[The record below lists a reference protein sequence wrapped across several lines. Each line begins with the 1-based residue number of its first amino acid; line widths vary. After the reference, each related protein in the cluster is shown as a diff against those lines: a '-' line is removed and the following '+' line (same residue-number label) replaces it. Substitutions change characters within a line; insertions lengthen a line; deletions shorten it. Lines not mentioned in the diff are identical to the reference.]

1 MAEFSRTVVVEWQGG
16 IMDGRGE
23 ARAGTGAFSLPVT
36 FPRRVGEPEGTTSPE
51 ELVAAAHAACFA
63 MAFNGALG
71 RKQAGAA
78 RTTVT
83 AKVTA
88 EKSDAGLKLLS
99 SHLELVV
106 TGLHGIDAGQLAE
119 VASQAERGCPVSNAL
134 RNNVQ
139 IEVIARAE

>member
-1 MAEFSRTVVVEWQGG
+1 MAEFSRTVEVEWQGG

-23 ARAGTGAFSLPVT
+23 AKAGTGAFSLPVT
-36 FPRRVGEPEGTTSPE
+36 FPRRIGEPEGTTSPE

-63 MAFNGALG
+63 MAFNGVLG

-106 TGLHGIDAGQLAE
+106 TGLHGIDAGQLSE
-119 VASQAERGCPVSNAL
+119 VASQAESGCPISNAL
-134 RNNVQ
+134 RNNVK
-139 IEVIARAE
+139 IEVTARAK